1 MSEETEPQATEE
13 KPATLL
19 GMSIGD
25 FHVLEVVTTS
35 NMSGAPS
42 PGARVVMKAEDMTIT
57 LDGASARLARGI
69 YGKKIR
75 VSLTMV
81 EE

>member
-1 MSEETEPQATEE
+1 M
-13 KPATLL
+13 
-19 GMSIGD
+19 
-25 FHVLEVVTTS
+25 LEVVTTS